1 MQQAGVPRK
10 ILPIQPILSTE
21 NDNHMDLY
29 AEALPTN
36 PVEGGPYPEEGS
48 LNDLDMNRNP
58 KGMPRLLYPCTED
71 YLESV
76 GRYMKR
82 YTSPGRLIPGVTG
95 PNYKRPGRTPGKKEI
110 PNGIPTQTVSRQ
122 AQTKTGIRQS
132 LRFSLACT
140 YLYNKRHYVQC
151 GYDHVAMGN
160 LEKVKKQ
167 YGAASTRRQVLY
179 ML

>member
-1 MQQAGVPRK
+1 MPRK

-21 NDNHMDLY
+21 NDNNMDLY
-29 AEALPTN
+29 AEALPEDTN

-48 LNDLDMNRNP
+48 WNDLDMNRNP
-58 KGMPRLLYPCTED
+58 KGMPRLPYTCTED

-95 PNYKRPGRTPGKKEI
+95 PNYKRPGRTPGKKFPMVTI
-110 PNGIPTQTVSRQ
+110 STRTVSRQ

-132 LRFSLACT
+132 LRFRLACM
-140 YLYNKRHYVQC
+140 YIFVQ
-151 GYDHVAMGN
+151 
-160 LEKVKKQ
+160 
-167 YGAASTRRQVLY
+167 
-179 ML
+179 